1 MTKRMIIML
10 ILVGLLFG
18 GIFGFQS
25 YKGAMIKKYM
35 ASRGIPPQTVSTTKA
50 SSHPWQNQIEAVGT
64 LQAVRGADLAPEV
77 SGLVAKINFSSGQE
91 IKSGTLLLELAA
103 DADLA
108 KLQSLK
114 ATAELAQKTYQRDQ
128 QQFREHAV
136 SKATLDSDMA
146 TLKSAEAQVTEQQA
160 MIDKKFIKAPF
171 DGRLGI
177 RAVDIGQYLN
187 AGTKIVTLQSL
198 DPIYVDFYLP
208 QRSLSRI
215 STGMGVKVVSDA
227 FPDKNFIGEI
237 SAISPK
243 VDTQTRNIE
252 VRAQI
257 HNPEHLLLPGM
268 FVTTD
273 IEVGKPQSEITLPQT
288 AITFNPYG
296 NIVYLVKEKGK
307 DKKGEPLLIAEQKFV
322 TTGDTRG
329 DQIAVLSGLNPGDV
343 VVTAGQLKL
352 RNGTP
357 VVVNNSIK
365 PTDNPTPR
373 PKDE

>member
-10 ILVGLLFG
+10 IFVGLLFG

-25 YKGAMIKKYM
+25 FKGAMIKKYM

-50 SSHPWQNQIEAVGT
+50 SVHPWQNQLEAVGT
-64 LQAVRGADLAPEV
+64 LQAVRGADLAPQV

-91 IKSGTLLLELAA
+91 VKAGTLLLEL
-103 DADLA
+103 DASSDLA

-114 ATAELAQKTYQRDQ
+114 ATAELAHKTYQRDQ
-128 QQFREHAV
+128 QQFQEHAV
-136 SKATLDSDMA
+136 SKATIDSDMA
-146 TLKSAEAQVTEQQA
+146 TLKSAEAQVAEQQA
-160 MIDKKFIKAPF
+160 TIDKKYIKAPF

-187 AGTKIVTLQSL
+187 AGTTIVTLQSL

-208 QRSLSRI
+208 QRSLSEI
-215 STGMGVKVVSDA
+215 ATGMTVKVASDA
-227 FPDKNFIGEI
+227 FPKKHFSGEI

-243 VDTQTRNIE
+243 VDAQTRNIKI
-252 VRAQI
+252 RARI
-257 HNPEHLLLPGM
+257 HNPDHLLIPGM
-268 FVTTD
+268 FVTAD
-273 IEVGKPQSEITLPQT
+273 IDVGKAKPEITLPQT
-288 AITFNPYG
+288 AISFNPYG
-296 NIVYLVKEKGK
+296 NIVYLVKNKGK
-307 DKKGEPLLIAEQKFV
+307 NKAGKPMLVAEQKFV

-329 DQIAVLSGLNPGDV
+329 DQIAVLKGLSPGDI

-352 RNGTP
+352 HNGTP
-357 VVVNNSIK
+357 VLINNSIE
-365 PTDNPTPR
+365 PTDNPAPK